1 MKKETLEKILR
12 EDIEDVM
19 FKTKQKDI
27 GTSMR
32 KGTTIKIEDDCVI
45 IMMKDIRRIY
55 IDTSSII
62 AVDARI
68 RKNSEWKQ
76 K

>member
-1 MKKETLEKILR
+1 MKKEILEKILR
-12 EDIEDVM
+12 EDIQDIM

-45 IMMKDIRRIY
+45 IMNGITRTY